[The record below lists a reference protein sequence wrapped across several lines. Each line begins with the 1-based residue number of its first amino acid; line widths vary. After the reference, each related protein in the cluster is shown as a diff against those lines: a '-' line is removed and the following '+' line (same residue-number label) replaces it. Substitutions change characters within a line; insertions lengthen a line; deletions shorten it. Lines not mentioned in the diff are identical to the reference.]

1 MKKFFGEFKEFIAK
15 GNVVDL
21 AVAVVIGGA
30 FGAIVTSLVNDII
43 MPLISLVTG
52 GVDVSD
58 WKWVITPAVMGA
70 DGVEEVAETA
80 LRYGNFIQLIINFL
94 IIALVIFCVVR
105 SFNKLKDR
113 RKKEEEAVEEEA
125 AETTE
130 EILGEIRDLL
140 KKSTGADDKT
150 E

>member
-58 WKWVITPAVMGA
+58 WKWVITPGVMGE
-70 DGVEEVAETA
+70 DGTELVAETA

-105 SFNKLKDR
+105 AFNKLKER
-113 RKKEEEAVEEEA
+113 TKKEEEPAPEEEP
-125 AETTE
+125 AETAE
-130 EILGEIRDLL
+130 DILGEIRDLL
-140 KKSTGADDKT
+140 KDKADK
-150 E
+150 

>member
-15 GNVVDL
+15 GNVLDL

-43 MPLISLVTG
+43 MPLIGQATG
-52 GVDVSD
+52 GLDVSD
-58 WKWVITPAVMGA
+58 MKWVLSAATETT
-70 DGVEEVAETA
+70 EEVAV
-80 LRYGNFIQLIINFL
+80 RYGNFIQLIINFL

-105 SFNKLKDR
+105 SFNKLKER

-130 EILGEIRDLL
+130 DILGEIRDLL

>member
-15 GNVVDL
+15 GNVIDL
-21 AVAVVIGGA
+21 AVAVVIGTA

-43 MPLISLVTG
+43 MPLISLLTG

-58 WKWVITPAVMGA
+58 WKWVIHEAQIAA
-70 DGVEEVAETA
+70 DGTEEMAETA

-105 SFNKLKDR
+105 AFNKMKDR
-113 RKKEEEAVEEEA
+113 KKKEEEPAPEEA
-125 AETTE
+125 PAETAE
-130 EILGEIRDLL
+130 DILGEIRDLL
-140 KKSTGADDKT
+140 KEKK
-150 E
+150 

>member
-21 AVAVVIGGA
+21 AVAVVIGAA

-43 MPLISLVTG
+43 MPLISLATG

-58 WKWVITPAVMGA
+58 WKWVITPAVLDA
-70 DGVEEVAETA
+70 DGTELAAETA

-105 SFNKLKDR
+105 AFNKLKER
-113 RKKEEEAVEEEA
+113 TKKEEEPAPEEEP
-125 AETTE
+125 AETAE
-130 EILGEIRDLL
+130 DILGEIRDLL
-140 KKSTGADDKT
+140 KDKANK
-150 E
+150 